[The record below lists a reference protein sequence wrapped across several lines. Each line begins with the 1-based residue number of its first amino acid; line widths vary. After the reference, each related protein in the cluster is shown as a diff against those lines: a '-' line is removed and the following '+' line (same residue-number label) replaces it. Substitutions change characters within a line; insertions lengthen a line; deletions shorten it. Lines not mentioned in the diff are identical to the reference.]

1 MIKKIFYSYS
11 HQDDKY
17 LSELQKY
24 LKPAIKDYQIEV
36 FIDKDNIR
44 CGELLNEKIMQN
56 LNDSDLIILLISA
69 NYLASEYCLKEMS
82 MALNNNKSFPIILS
96 HCDWKNNELLQNI
109 KALPKDGK
117 PITDYTNSSEAYQ
130 FIASEFRQKI
140 QKESNIIAPKEN
152 FKSKLEK
159 INFLHPNKSKITLS
173 DTFVA
178 PNIKNSSNEKNKEKI
193 FKIEEILKDED
204 YKEVLFFSPFYSG
217 KTSLLKYMYLLL
229 LQEGIYPLYIQGKN
243 IVKTKY
249 FEEDI
254 KKCFDEQ
261 YNGDYNIWKKFNNI
275 YFLIDDYSHSISNDF
290 IAYLR
295 ENFENAKIIVT
306 IEQEEYF
313 SFFKDFPKF
322 STFKSF
328 KLKPFNKQQQEE
340 IIKKWLKLKDNNI
353 PLDFYNKVDIME
365 EQINNIVSTQI
376 ILPRYP
382 TNILL
387 ILQTLDSKTSDM
399 KITSYGH
406 CYYALILNYLVKNGI
421 TENDSIDTSLN
432 FLSELSYSIYSTKE
446 NYTKWHYNN
455 FKKKY
460 KDEFIIQDSI
470 LNRLENGDYPILH
483 IKDNDESIRFEQ
495 DFIYYYFLGKNLAE
509 KISTTEIESFCEN
522 IHQKINMYIIVFI
535 IHHSKNMKLIDEIIL
550 RCMLVL
556 DKIKEA
562 SYLNNETPDFINE
575 LDIPKLIMNAK
586 SIEENRAIDRKIQ
599 DSNLEIEDNLE
610 AEDEDGNEI
619 YKGIKLSEVLSQI
632 LKNRSGS
639 FGKNKV
645 KEIVEALIG
654 LQLRTN
660 KMIFEVCED
669 RDFEKFIT
677 QSLKEYLSKN
687 GKKVSDDKAQKFV
700 KRLVALLSVGGSYS
714 IINATSFLIY
724 TDNIIDDLEN
734 LIETNGQPSREI
746 ILFLTSIKKGITSR
760 HLKYLEEKIRH
771 YKSSKNFFTLK
782 ILSLSIQHYLNTH
795 NVDKTIEFKI
805 CDLLSLPKIN
815 RAADKLL
822 SLAKKN

>member
-11 HQDDKY
+11 HQDEKY

-24 LKPAIKDYQIEV
+24 LKPAIEDYQIEV

-44 CGELLNEKIMQN
+44 CGEPLNEKIMQN
-56 LNDSDLIILLISA
+56 LSNSDLIISLISA

-82 MALNNNKSFPIILS
+82 MALDNNKSFPVILS
-96 HCDWKNNELLQNI
+96 HCDWKNNELLKSI
-109 KALPKDGK
+109 KVLPKDGK
-117 PITDYTNSSEAYQ
+117 PIIDYTNSSEAYQ

-140 QKESNIIAPKEN
+140 QKDSNIIALKED

-159 INFLHPNKSKITLS
+159 INFLHPNKSKISLS

-178 PNIKNSSNEKNKEKI
+178 PNIKNSSDEKNKENI
-193 FKIEEILKDED
+193 FKIEEILKNEN

-217 KTSLLKYMYLLL
+217 KTSLLKYVYLLL
-229 LQEGIYPLYIQGKN
+229 LQQDIYPLYIQGKN

-249 FEEDI
+249 FENDI

-261 YNGDYNIWKKFNNI
+261 YNGNYDIWKKVNQI
-275 YFLIDDYSHSISNDF
+275 YFLIDDYNHSINNGF
-290 IAYLR
+290 IVHLR
-295 ENFENAKIIVT
+295 ENFDNARIIIT

-313 SFFKDFPKF
+313 SFFKDFPHF
-322 STFKSF
+322 TTFKSF
-328 KLKPFNKQQQEE
+328 ELKPFNRQQQEE
-340 IIKKWLKLKDNNI
+340 IIKKWLILKDENI
-353 PLDFYNKVDIME
+353 PSNFYNEVDIVE
-365 EQINNIVSTQI
+365 DKINNIVSSQI

-387 ILQTLDSKTSDM
+387 ILQTIDNKTNDM

-432 FLSELSYSIYSTKE
+432 FLSELSYSIYSAKE
-446 NYTKWHYNN
+446 SYTKQHYNN

-470 LNRLENGDYPILH
+470 LKRLENGDYPILY
-483 IKDNDESIRFEQ
+483 IKDNEIIRFEQ
-495 DFIYYYFLGKNLAE
+495 DFIYYYFLGKILAE
-509 KISTTEIESFCEN
+509 KISTTEIESLCEN

-535 IHHSKNMKLIDEIIL
+535 IHHSKNMELIDEIIL

-556 DKIKEA
+556 DKTKEA
-562 SYLNNETPDFINE
+562 SYLNEETPNFIQE
-575 LDIPKLIMNAK
+575 LDIPKLIMNAT
-586 SIEENRAIDRKIQ
+586 SIEENRTIDRKIQ
-599 DSNLEIEDNLE
+599 DENEIDYNKLEEE
-610 AEDEDGNEI
+610 EDENEI
-619 YKGIKLSEVLSQI
+619 YKGIKLSEALSQI

-639 FGKNKV
+639 FAKNKV
-645 KEIVEALIG
+645 KEIVDALIG
-654 LQLRTN
+654 LQLRVN

-669 RDFEKFIT
+669 KDFEKFII
-677 QSLKEYLSKN
+677 QSLKEYFKKSD
-687 GKKVSDDKAQKFV
+687 KKVSDDEAQKFV
-700 KRLVALLSVGGSYS
+700 KHLVASLSVGGSLGVV
-714 IINATSFLIY
+714 NGTSFLVY

-734 LIETNGQPSREI
+734 LIETNKQPSREI
-746 ILFLTSIKKGITSR
+746 ILFLTSIKKGITSK
-760 HLKYLEEKIRH
+760 HLKHLENMIRQH
-771 YKSSKNFFTLK
+771 KNKNFFAFK
-782 ILSLSIQHYLNTH
+782 ILSLSIQYYLNTH
-795 NVDKTIEFKI
+795 SIDKTTEFKI
-805 CDLLSLPKIN
+805 CKMLSLPEMN

-822 SLAKKN
+822 DKIHSN